1 MQSEGFRA
9 WRKALGLS
17 QKDAAEALGL
27 KRRMVQY
34 YEKGERDGE
43 TVEIPLSVR
52 LACFALTRG
61 VIDYAGP
68 PHGPKRDDKLRR
80 RTKRLRDREK
90 GKATGA
96 EPEDRGASADTDET
110 LRPGAPLPLP
120 SSPARSTTAAGG
132 SAPDTAAARDP
143 DPGNEV
149 SPTAP

>member
-1 MQSEGFRA
+1 MQSEGFRQ

-61 VIDYAGP
+61 VIDYDGP

-90 GKATGA
+90 GKTTGTVA
-96 EPEDRGASADTDET
+96 DGGDPSHEADAAPGGETAGPLAS
-110 LRPGAPLPLP
+110 P
-120 SSPARSTTAAGG
+120 SPAKG
-132 SAPDTAAARDP
+132 SD
-143 DPGNEV
+143 
-149 SPTAP
+149 PTADRRATAS